1 MRPDRRV
8 HPRRAVEQTA
18 VNGLNDV
25 RFLETDMTARARKA
39 IGSLGILLF
48 LGFYAWLVT
57 TVGDHVPRVWWAQFP
72 YYLVAGTAWGLPV
85 IPLIVWMN
93 RGR

>member
-1 MRPDRRV
+1 MSARV
-8 HPRRAVEQTA
+8 
-18 VNGLNDV
+18 
-25 RFLETDMTARARKA
+25 RKA

-48 LGFYAWLVT
+48 VGFYAWLVT
-57 TVGDHVPRVWWAQFP
+57 TVGDHVPKAWWAQLPF
-72 YYLVAGTAWGLPV
+72 YLIAGTAWGLPV

>member
-1 MRPDRRV
+1 MALGMTGRCVYQARIMSARV
-8 HPRRAVEQTA
+8 
-18 VNGLNDV
+18 
-25 RFLETDMTARARKA
+25 RKA

-48 LGFYAWLVT
+48 VGFYAWLVA
-57 TVGDHVPRVWWAQFP
+57 TVGDHVPRVWWAQLP
-72 YYLVAGTAWGLPV
+72 YYLVAGTAWGVPI